1 LVDRVVVYD
10 TAPENVTAD
19 FRIEGFWT
27 LYPTTVCEAFSSG
40 VSDVIGNVKEFEIG
54 VTLSDKT

>member
-1 LVDRVVVYD
+1 VFVDRVVVYV

-27 LYPTTVCEAFSSG
+27 LYPTSVCEAFSNG
-40 VSDVIGNVKEFEIG
+40 VTADIGNEK
-54 VTLSDKT
+54 